1 MRLMQGI
8 LEEALKLTTDDRQK
22 VYSHPAEDFARVVE
36 MAGPILRSSIDPR
49 LKHALYMIQVKIAR
63 LLVTPNHRDSLV
75 DIAGYANTY
84 AMVLERIAGELKSS
98 QPENDCSQS
107 DHTQIGNDHTQNR
120 YIHNFSESIQ
130 NIPNQP
136 GL

>member
-36 MAGPILRSSIDPR
+36 MAGPILQSSIDPR

-84 AMVLERIAGELKSS
+84 AMVLERS
-98 QPENDCSQS
+98 QSENDCSQS
-107 DHTQIGNDHTQNR
+107 EHTKLENDHTQNR
-120 YIHNFSESIQ
+120 YVHNFSES
-130 NIPNQP
+130 
-136 GL
+136 